1 MKAMLRLLSLLAIG
15 AISLS
20 PVSAFAHTG
29 VGSVTGFWSG
39 VGHPISGADHML
51 AMVAVGLWAA
61 QIGGRAVWAVPG
73 SFVTLMLIGGV
84 LGMSGM
90 PLPYVEQ
97 GILVSVLVMGML
109 IAFALRLPIAISMII
124 AGIFAVFHGHAH
136 GAEMP
141 SAMSALSYSAGFALA
156 TALLHAAGIGGGT
169 LLQKLGSGKVTRFA
183 GAAIALG
190 GVYLAVI

>member
-1 MKAMLRLLSLLAIG
+1 MKAMLRFLSLLTIG
-15 AISLS
+15 AISLL
-20 PVSAFAHTG
+20 PVSAFAHGG

-73 SFVTLMLIGGV
+73 AFVALMLVGGV
-84 LGMSGM
+84 LGFSSI

-109 IAFALRLPIAISMII
+109 IAFALRLPVLISMII
-124 AGIFAVFHGHAH
+124 VGIFAVFHGHAH
-136 GAEMP
+136 CSEMP
-141 SAMSALSYSAGFALA
+141 LAMGALSYSAGFAIA

-169 LLQKLGSGKVTRFA
+169 LLQRLGSVKATRLA